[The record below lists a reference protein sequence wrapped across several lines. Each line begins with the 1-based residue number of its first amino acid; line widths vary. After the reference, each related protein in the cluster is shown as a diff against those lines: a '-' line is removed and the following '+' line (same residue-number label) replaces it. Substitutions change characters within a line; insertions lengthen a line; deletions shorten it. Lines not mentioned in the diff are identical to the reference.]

1 MSSNNKNKN
10 NLIKDII
17 RKIRFGIIIQNS
29 PFIKINE
36 LFELYFEKSK
46 PIIIKKEQ
54 NEYEFTLK
62 EDKNF
67 RLIFD
72 ILTDELMG
80 KIQQIYSSFNF
91 FMIFI
96 DIQNSTALK
105 NLENDINKLTAYSY
119 ETMKKFYIFGA
130 FQENNLIVN
139 KKEKINTILNCK
151 GIDFEYSELNINSN
165 EDFQKRME
173 LVREDIKEI
182 LEEQES
188 EEFKNKMEGERL
200 KSCKTF

>member
-62 EDKNF
+62 EDQNF

-72 ILTDELMG
+72 ILTDELME

-119 ETMKKFYIFGA
+119 DTMKKFYIFGA

-173 LVREDIKEI
+173 LVIEDIKEI

>member
-36 LFELYFEKSK
+36 LFELYFENSK

-151 GIDFEYSELNINSN
+151 GIDFDYSELNINSK

-173 LVREDIKEI
+173 LVIEDIKEI

>member
-54 NEYEFTLK
+54 NEYEFTLN

-72 ILTDELMG
+72 ILTDELME

-119 ETMKKFYIFGA
+119 ETMKKFYIFGV

-173 LVREDIKEI
+173 LVIEDIKEI

-188 EEFKNKMEGERL
+188 EEFKNKIEGERL

>member
-62 EDKNF
+62 EDQNF

-72 ILTDELMG
+72 VLTDELME

-119 ETMKKFYIFGA
+119 DTMKKFYIFGA

-165 EDFQKRME
+165 EDFLKRME
-173 LVREDIKEI
+173 LVIEDIKEI

>member
-173 LVREDIKEI
+173 LVIEDIKGYQQKEN
-182 LEEQES
+182 S
-188 EEFKNKMEGERL
+188 
-200 KSCKTF
+200 SCNCDFINITF

>member
-62 EDKNF
+62 EDQNF

-72 ILTDELMG
+72 ILTDELME

-119 ETMKKFYIFGA
+119 DTMKKFYIFGA

-165 EDFQKRME
+165 EDFLKRME
-173 LVREDIKEI
+173 LVIEDIKEI

>member
-119 ETMKKFYIFGA
+119 DTMKKFYIFGA

-151 GIDFEYSELNINSN
+151 GIDFDYSELNINSN

-173 LVREDIKEI
+173 LVIEDIKEI

-188 EEFKNKMEGERL
+188 EEFKNKIEGERL

>member
-62 EDKNF
+62 EDQNF

-72 ILTDELMG
+72 ILTDELME

-173 LVREDIKEI
+173 LVIEDIKEI

>member
-62 EDKNF
+62 EDQNF

-72 ILTDELMG
+72 ILTDELME

-119 ETMKKFYIFGA
+119 DTMKKFYIFGA

-151 GIDFEYSELNINSN
+151 GIDFDYSELNINSN

-173 LVREDIKEI
+173 LVIEDIKEI

-188 EEFKNKMEGERL
+188 EEFKNKIEGERL

>member
-17 RKIRFGIIIQNS
+17 RKIRFGIIIQKS

-173 LVREDIKEI
+173 LVIEDIKEI

>member
-54 NEYEFTLK
+54 NEYEFTLN

-173 LVREDIKEI
+173 LVIEDIKEI

-188 EEFKNKMEGERL
+188 EEIKNKMEGERL

>member
-62 EDKNF
+62 EDQNF

-72 ILTDELMG
+72 ILTDELME

-105 NLENDINKLTAYSY
+105 NLENDINKLTAYNY

-173 LVREDIKEI
+173 LVIEDIKEI
-182 LEEQES
+182 FEEQES

>member
-62 EDKNF
+62 EDQNF

-72 ILTDELMG
+72 ILTDELME

-119 ETMKKFYIFGA
+119 DTMKKFYIFGA

-151 GIDFEYSELNINSN
+151 GIDFDYSELNINSN

-173 LVREDIKEI
+173 LVIEDIKEI

>member
-54 NEYEFTLK
+54 NEYEFTLN

-119 ETMKKFYIFGA
+119 ETMKKFYIFGV

-151 GIDFEYSELNINSN
+151 GIDFDYSELNINSN

-173 LVREDIKEI
+173 LVIEDIKEI

-188 EEFKNKMEGERL
+188 EEFKNKIEGERL

>member
-119 ETMKKFYIFGA
+119 DTMKKFYIFGA
-130 FQENNLIVN
+130 FQENNLIV
-139 KKEKINTILNCK
+139 KKKKKINTILNCK

-173 LVREDIKEI
+173 LVIEDIKEI

>member
-173 LVREDIKEI
+173 LVIEDIKEI

>member
-62 EDKNF
+62 EDQNF

-72 ILTDELMG
+72 VLTDELME

-119 ETMKKFYIFGA
+119 DTMKKFYIFGA

-173 LVREDIKEI
+173 LVIEDIKEI

>member
-54 NEYEFTLK
+54 NEYEFTLN

-119 ETMKKFYIFGA
+119 ETMKKFYIFGV

-173 LVREDIKEI
+173 SVIEDIKEI

>member
-62 EDKNF
+62 EDQNF

-105 NLENDINKLTAYSY
+105 NLENDINKLTTFSY
-119 ETMKKFYIFGA
+119 DTMKKFYIFGA

-173 LVREDIKEI
+173 LVIEDIKEI

>member
-10 NLIKDII
+10 NLIKDKI

-54 NEYEFTLK
+54 NEYEFTLN

-119 ETMKKFYIFGA
+119 ETMKKFYIFGV

-173 LVREDIKEI
+173 SVIEDIKEI